1 MVLPDGSLCACAIV
15 SMKILNLQ
23 CSALSVPLLE
33 PFVIATATMTHT
45 RAVLVRI
52 EGEAGGKRHTGI
64 GEAAALPPVTSEDQP
79 DILEEL
85 NKAAPKIQGRT
96 LVRETLE
103 EFFGELGLRPVA
115 RAGLECALLDA
126 LSRAEGIPLH
136 SFLGSSGEP
145 CRLVTDI
152 TLPIGEP
159 RHLAD
164 LAEEYASRGFGIFKI
179 KAGKSISQDREVLEA
194 LASRVPGARIRL
206 DANEGYRAEE
216 ALALLEYAGKLDL
229 VVECFEQPCA
239 REDLAGMAEV
249 TARGGVPVVADESC
263 RSITDLERLA
273 ERKAAHG
280 INLKLVKLGGLGNS
294 LRIGRRARALGL
306 GLMAGAMVETRL
318 GLAAMAHLV
327 TALGGVEWLDLD
339 TAFLLAADPFQG
351 GYEARG
357 SELRLLESAGAGVEA

>member
-1 MVLPDGSLCACAIV
+1 
-15 SMKILNLQ
+15 MKILNFH
-23 CSALSVPLLE
+23 SSPLSVPLLE

-45 RAVLVRI
+45 RAALVAI
-52 EGEAGGKRHTGI
+52 EGEVGGRRFTGI

-85 NKAAPKIQGRT
+85 NKAAPEIVGRT
-96 LVRETLE
+96 LVRERLE

-115 RAGLECALLDA
+115 RAGVECAILDA

-136 SFLGSSGEP
+136 SFLGSAGEP

-164 LAEEYASRGFGIFKI
+164 LAEGYRSKGFEIFKI
-179 KAGKSISQDREVLEA
+179 KAGKSISRDREVLEA
-194 LASRVPGARIRL
+194 VASRIPGARIRL
-206 DANEGYRAEE
+206 DANEGYHAKD
-216 ALALLEYAGKLDL
+216 ALALLEHAGKLDL
-229 VVECFEQPCA
+229 VVECFEQPCP

-263 RSITDLERLA
+263 RSIADLERLA

-280 INLKLVKLGGLGNS
+280 VNLKLVKLGGLENS
-294 LRIGRRARALGL
+294 LRIGRRAQALGL
-306 GLMAGAMVETRL
+306 ALMAGAMVETRL
-318 GLAAMAHLV
+318 GLTAMAHLV

-339 TAFLLAADPFQG
+339 TAFLLASDPFRG
-351 GYEARG
+351 GYEASG
-357 SELRLLESAGAGVEA
+357 PGLRLLEGPGLGVEA